1 MKVFVRILFVI
12 ILQQA
17 TNLCQAQSPE
27 RDYLLTEP
35 IYNDTFAVINS
46 KTEDSISSR
55 LMGKSLNVWL
65 ADSFLTRYDM
75 RDFTLPLGVFKQE
88 DSVNYT
94 RGMLQLWKAKAYF
107 IKSRSA
113 QMQTDIFLLG
123 MQACEANLIPKN
135 TMSLQEYRQN
145 IVVPAHKEL
154 QKMHEEIEPLYSNE
168 RALFMKLIMKN
179 LTPNVLIGY
188 SIQELLPPTH
198 MLADGTIKAINPL
211 FKICYFDR
219 LVREAGTEFLRYYP
233 SRFDGLLSY
242 GPYQLTPIAFEDIQ
256 ANHRLTKAFKK
267 YENFDALKNIKDH
280 VAVSAIF
287 AYNNWERLSYL
298 LQSDSTI
305 HKLNEYFTDSSGD
318 AEKNRKLQIFTA
330 GITACMHHHPPKTN
344 AMVRAY
350 LNKTDDLSNIH
361 YDCIET
367 EGSRQLQKY
376 YRSSAEAFL
385 LMKVYHLLI
394 ESFESESY
402 RN

>member
-1 MKVFVRILFVI
+1 MKAFAGILFALIFLHGQKFVHS
-12 ILQQA
+12 
-17 TNLCQAQSPE
+17 QSPE

-55 LMGKSLNVWL
+55 LMGKTLNTWL
-65 ADSFLTRYDM
+65 ADSFLTRDNM

-107 IKSRSA
+107 IKRRSE
-113 QMQTDIFLLG
+113 QMQTKIFLTG
-123 MQACEANLIPKN
+123 MQACEVNLTAQD
-135 TMSLQEYRQN
+135 TMSLQQYRQN
-145 IVVPAHKEL
+145 IIIPAQNEL
-154 QKMHEEIEPLYSNE
+154 QKMHAGIEPLYSHE
-168 RALFMKLIMKN
+168 RAKFMKLIMEN

-219 LVREAGTEFLRYYP
+219 LLREAGTEFLRYYP

-242 GPYQLTPIAFEDIQ
+242 GPYQLTPIALEDIQ
-256 ANHRLTKAFKK
+256 TNHRLTKAFKK
-267 YENFDALKNIKDH
+267 YKNFDSLKSIEDH

-305 HKLNEYFTDSSGD
+305 HKFNAYFSDNTDD
-318 AEKNRKLQIFTA
+318 AEKKRKLQILTA
-330 GITACMHHHPPKTN
+330 GITACMHHHPPATN
-344 AMVRAY
+344 AMLRAF
-350 LNKTDDLSNIH
+350 LNETDDLSRIH
-361 YDCIET
+361 YECIKT
-367 EGSRQLQKY
+367 KGNRQLQKY

-385 LMKVYHLLI
+385 LMKVYHLLT
-394 ESFESESY
+394 ERY
-402 RN
+402 DTRQ